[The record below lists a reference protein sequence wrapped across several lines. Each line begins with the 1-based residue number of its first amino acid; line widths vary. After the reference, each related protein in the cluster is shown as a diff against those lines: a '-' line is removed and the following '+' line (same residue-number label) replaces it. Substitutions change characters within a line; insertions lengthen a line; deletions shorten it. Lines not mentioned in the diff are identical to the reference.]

1 MNKIRGA
8 QLIIVAGM
16 VFLIFNLSE
25 LDINNLRFSKG
36 PILGII
42 SNVLL
47 IAAMF
52 VSIKEMK
59 KNNNR

>member
-8 QLIIVAGM
+8 QLIIVAGI

-25 LDINNLRFSKG
+25 LDINNIGFSKG
-36 PILGII
+36 PILGIV

-52 VSIKEMK
+52 VSIREMK

>member
-8 QLIIVAGM
+8 QLIIVAGI

-25 LDINNLRFSKG
+25 LDVNNLGLSKG
-36 PILGII
+36 PILGIV

>member
-8 QLIIVAGM
+8 QLIIVAGI
-16 VFLIFNLSE
+16 VLLIFNLSE
-25 LDINNLRFSKG
+25 LDVNNLGLSKG
-36 PILGII
+36 PILGIV

-52 VSIKEMK
+52 ISIKEMK

>member
-8 QLIIVAGM
+8 QLIIVAGI

-25 LDINNLRFSKG
+25 LDVNNLGLSKG
-36 PILGII
+36 PILGIV

-52 VSIKEMK
+52 ISIKEMK

>member
-8 QLIIVAGM
+8 QLIIVAGI
-16 VFLIFNLSE
+16 VLLIFNLSE
-25 LDINNLRFSKG
+25 LDVNNLGFSKG
-36 PILGII
+36 PIPGII

-47 IAAMF
+47 IAAML

-59 KNNNR
+59 KE